1 MSSLTPAK
9 RAEVTKQIVAMSQT
23 GLRVI
28 CLGTMDLAAGA
39 AVPTKLP
46 SANLTL
52 VCLLGIKDPLR
63 KEVPDAVATCQRA
76 GIMVRMITG
85 DAVDTAAH
93 IARECGIL
101 TSDGQVL
108 AGPEFRQLTDKQ
120 LDVVLPRLQVIA
132 RASPEDKFKLVKEL
146 KARGEVVAA
155 TGDGTNDAPQ
165 LRASDIGLSMGLCG
179 TEAAKEASDIVIM
192 DDNFASI
199 VKAVLWGRSVTNNIR
214 KFLQYA
220 AGLWGA
226 DFRGASACLLLLG
239 MDHVR
244 AYPYPCLEYQA
255 AFTAPIPS
263 FPSLQVPADGQLLC
277 PLGGRRR
284 RHRLGLLPR
293 PLRHAA
299 ERARAALGQVCW
311 RGDGAPVGP
320 MFASPTKKP
329 HRGRAWRPSTPSC
342 GHGLPLSRF
351 SSLF

>member
-85 DAVDTAAH
+85 DAVDTATH

-101 TSDGQVL
+101 TADGQVL

-132 RASPEDKFKLVKEL
+132 RASPEDKFRLVKEL

-165 LRASDIGLSMGLCG
+165 LRASDVGLSMGLCG

-220 AGLWGA
+220 AGLWGG
-226 DFRGASACLLLLG
+226 RLPSSPLLL
-239 MDHVR
+239 
-244 AYPYPCLEYQA
+244 A
-255 AFTAPIPS
+255 AA
-263 FPSLQVPADGQLLC
+263 C
-277 PLGGRRR
+277 
-284 RHRLGLLPR
+284 
-293 PLRHAA
+293 
-299 ERARAALGQVCW
+299 C
-311 RGDGAPVGP
+311 
-320 MFASPTKKP
+320 
-329 HRGRAWRPSTPSC
+329 C
-342 GHGLPLSRF
+342 GE
-351 SSLF
+351 